1 MPSERLIRAIELARS
16 GHKAAA
22 REILEEIVRAEPT
35 NEAAWLWLADTQPN
49 DATRLLVLRE
59 AQKHLPRSATITKA
73 LAIIRARIESS
84 SSAGGTPSPAAVPRR
99 EVTPTPPPT
108 AAPHPAPT
116 PPPTPSVAPEP
127 PSASSVRQ
135 AQEAP
140 ASEVEALRRV
150 SRLRRRPAW
159 GVILVLVAGM
169 LVAGLW
175 FWPGSPVPG
184 WVAVLFPAA
193 TPTLESPP
201 LSEPTLPL
209 ATTEVVL
216 TEEVLPTEE
225 VLATEATAPEDTV
238 TPETPAPPTVTPEP
252 TAGPPQLTL
261 GAPILALDGSYRANL
276 IALATQTG
284 VGLYDAT
291 TLARVRYLENPANP
305 PRLAFSPDGHW
316 LVTNGAVTRLWNVES
331 GEVSRTLSTAVVTAV
346 AFSPDGQQ
354 IALAEA
360 GGQVRV
366 VPREENGLPTVT
378 LPAGS
383 NVFALAFSP
392 DGNRLAAA
400 LDDGRT
406 LVWNLSTRTV
416 LFTRIPETGRTL
428 RLAYSPRGE
437 ILAGGNEDGGI
448 WLWDGEGN
456 QVNVLRG
463 PSGMIFA
470 LAFSPDGKR
479 LAASG
484 EDPALYVWTLS
495 DGQLQQRL
503 EGPTRPVHGLRFTA
517 DGAQLLTADEEGLA
531 RFWALNP

>member
-49 DATRLLVLRE
+49 DETRLQILRE
-59 AQKHLPRSATITKA
+59 AQKHLPRSANITKA
-73 LAIIRARIESS
+73 LAIISARIEPS
-84 SSAGGTPSPAAVPRR
+84 SSAGGIPPRAAPSRR
-99 EVTPTPPPT
+99 ESTPPPPPP
-108 AAPHPAPT
+108 AAPRPTPAPT
-116 PPPTPSVAPEP
+116 PAVAPEP
-127 PSASSVRQ
+127 PSGSSVRQ
-135 AQEAP
+135 DHEVP
-140 ASEVEALRRV
+140 ASEVDALRRV
-150 SRLRRRPAW
+150 SRLRGRPAW
-159 GVILVLVAGM
+159 GIILVLV
-169 LVAGLW
+169 VAILGVALW

-193 TPTLESPP
+193 TPALENPP
-201 LSEPTLPL
+201 PAEPTGPL

-216 TEEVLPTEE
+216 TEDVLPTEE
-225 VLATEATAPEDTV
+225 SMPTEEIIPQDTV
-238 TPETPAPPTVTPEP
+238 AAETPVPPTVTPEP
-252 TAGPPQLTL
+252 TAGPPQLAL
-261 GAPILALDGSYRANL
+261 GAPILALDGSNRANL
-276 IALATQTG
+276 IAVATQTG
-284 VGLYDAT
+284 VGLFDAT

-305 PRLAFSPDGHW
+305 PRLAFSPDGRW
-316 LVTNGAVTRLWNVES
+316 LVTNGAATRLWNVES
-331 GEVSRTLSTAVVTAV
+331 GEVSRTLSTAPVTAL

-354 IALAEA
+354 IALAET
-360 GGQVRV
+360 GGQMRV
-366 VPREENGLPTVT
+366 VPREENSLPTVT

-400 LDDGRT
+400 LEDGRT

-456 QVNVLRG
+456 QMNVLRG

-470 LAFSPDGKR
+470 LAFAPDGKR

-484 EDPALYVWTLS
+484 EDPAVYVWTLS

-503 EGPTRPVHGLRFTA
+503 EGPTRPVHGLRFTP
-517 DGAQLLTADEEGLA
+517 DGAQLLTADEEGLV